1 MSEAFS
7 DTAAV
12 RRGTAYGAAAYGLWG
27 LFPLYF
33 HLLAPSG
40 AWEILTHRILWTL
53 ALCALVLLV
62 RRDLGWLR
70 SVFLTPRML
79 GAVTI
84 AGLLIAGN
92 WVIYVAAVVSHH
104 VTEASLG
111 YFLNPLVT
119 VAIGVV
125 VLRER
130 LRRLQ
135 WAAVDRPRA
144 GLHVRPL
151 RADEEAARR
160 QP

>member
-1 MSEAFS
+1 
-7 DTAAV
+7 
-12 RRGTAYGAAAYGLWG
+12 
-27 LFPLYF
+27 
-33 HLLAPSG
+33 
-40 AWEILTHRILWTL
+40 
-53 ALCALVLLV
+53 
-62 RRDLGWLR
+62 
-70 SVFLTPRML
+70 ML

-84 AGLLIAGN
+84 AGLLIAAN

-135 WAAVDRPRA
+135 WAAVAVGRGRRHLPHRHLGPAAVDRPRA
-144 GLHVRPL
+144 G
-151 RADEEAARR
+151 RAPSRSTG
-160 QP
+160 